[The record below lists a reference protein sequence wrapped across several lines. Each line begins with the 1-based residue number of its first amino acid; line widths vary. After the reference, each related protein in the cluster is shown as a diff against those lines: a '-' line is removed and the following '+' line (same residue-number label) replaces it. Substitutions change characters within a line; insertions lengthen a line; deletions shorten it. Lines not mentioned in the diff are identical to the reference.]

1 MNTSTPL
8 RVLVCGTNFGRFYAE
23 AARRRPGYE
32 LAGILSRG
40 SSASRAYAERLG
52 VPHYTDAGDLPA
64 DIDAACVAVGSSISG
79 GQGTELARALM
90 DRGIHV
96 LQEHP
101 VHLTELTD
109 NLRHARRRGVRYR
122 VNTHYPHVAPVRGF
136 IDAARRLVARQR
148 PLFVDAAT
156 PVHLMHPLVDILG
169 QAMGTLRPWRFAD
182 PAPLPAGTGP
192 QPFRSLHGVFAGVP
206 LTLRVHHQL
215 DPSDR
220 DNHALHWHRVCIGT
234 EGGVLTLADTHGPV
248 LWSPRLHIGRDA
260 DRRFVLDG
268 PGTGRLGFA
277 TTSVAGNTGTFRTVF
292 SDLWPEAIGNA
303 LDGLR
308 EAVEQGDD
316 ALRTGQYDLAVC
328 RVWTDLATR
337 LGPPEI
343 VRPATPRPLAVSDV
357 FPAPEQTRADT
368 DRPSADTD
376 RPSADTDR
384 SSADTDRSSADTDR
398 SSADTDRSSAD
409 TDRSS
414 ADTDRPRADRDPAGA
429 RPGTGR
435 PGEDSAPAPSD
446 TSSYTPSAEFFDLVA
461 AEHTATASAPAIAEL
476 LADADLSTG
485 PVVDIGAGTGLVTEA
500 VARARPDA
508 EILACEPAVGMRAV
522 LTSRVFSDPDLR
534 SRVTVTADAAPD
546 LDLPDR
552 VSVVLLCGVLGHLD
566 ADGRARLWRRVNRR
580 LAPGGLVVVELMR
593 FEEPSTLPETRLATA
608 TAGRHRYEWSF
619 AGAPDEAEDGVM
631 RLHSTWRV
639 YRDDATEAEREVHD
653 SYRWATFG
661 LKDVVAESGM
671 TARALPTRPGAP
683 PLAVL
688 TRAPD
693 APDTAH
699 EPALPKARTA
709 PDGPGTPRAT
719 TPFVSTP
726 TSTSTSTSTS
736 RDG

>member
-1 MNTSTPL
+1 MNASTPF

-23 AARRRPGYE
+23 AALRRPGYA

-40 SSASRAYAERLG
+40 SAASRTYARSLG
-52 VPHYTDAGDLPA
+52 VPFYTDVTDLPV
-64 DIDAACVAVGSSISG
+64 DIDAACVAVSSSISG
-79 GQGTELARALM
+79 GQGTELAKALM
-90 DRGIHV
+90 DRGMHV

-109 NLRHARRRGVRYR
+109 NLTHARRRGVQYR
-122 VNTHYPHVAPVRGF
+122 LNTHYPHVAPVRAF
-136 IDAARRLVARQR
+136 IDAARRLVARQE

-156 PVHLMHPLVDILG
+156 PIHLMHPLVDILG

-182 PAPLPAGTGP
+182 PAPLPAEIGP

-206 LTLRVHHQL
+206 VTLRVHHQL

-220 DNHALHWHRVCIGT
+220 DNHALHWHRISLGT

-248 LWSPRLHIGRDA
+248 LWSPRLHIGRDT

-268 PGTGRLGFA
+268 PGTGGLGLG
-277 TTSVAGNTGTFRTVF
+277 TTAVVGNTGTFRTVF
-292 SDLWPEAIGNA
+292 SDLWPEAIGRV

-308 EAVEQGDD
+308 EAAAQGGD
-316 ALRTGQYDLAVC
+316 ALRTGQYELAVC
-328 RVWTDLATR
+328 RIWSDLAAR

-357 FPAPEQTRADT
+357 FPAREQTRTDT
-368 DRPSADTD
+368 E
-376 RPSADTDR
+376 
-384 SSADTDRSSADTDR
+384 
-398 SSADTDRSSAD
+398 
-409 TDRSS
+409 
-414 ADTDRPRADRDPAGA
+414 RPRPDRKETGTLSGNGHSPSDA
-429 RPGTGR
+429 RPGDG
-435 PGEDSAPAPSD
+435 PGPVRSRTATVPGQARHGLAGTTSGPAPLPGAGAAPGRAPSGPVD
-446 TSSYTPSAEFFDLVA
+446 AAPYTPSAEFFDLVA
-461 AEHTATASAPAIAEL
+461 AQHTATASAPAIAAL

-534 SRVTVTADAAPD
+534 SRVTITADAAPD
-546 LDLPDR
+546 LDLPDQ
-552 VSVVLLCGVLGHLD
+552 VSAVLLCGVLGHLD
-566 ADGRARLWRRVNRR
+566 ADGRARLWRELIRR
-580 LAPGGLVVVELMR
+580 LAPGGLVVVELMQ
-593 FEEPSTLPETRLATA
+593 FEEPLTFPETRLGTA

-619 AGAPDEAEDGVM
+619 GGAPDETETGVM
-631 RLHSTWRV
+631 RLRSTWRV
-639 YRDDATEAEREVHD
+639 YRDDDTQAQREVHD
-653 SYRWATFG
+653 TYRWAPFG

-671 TARALPTRPGAP
+671 TAHALTTRPGAP

-693 APDTAH
+693 ASDPTN
-699 EPALPKARTA
+699 EPGLPHARTPPAA
-709 PDGPGTPRAT
+709 PDSPRTGTPLVPR
-719 TPFVSTP
+719 TP
-726 TSTSTSTSTS
+726 TTEDHS
-736 RDG
+736 

>member
-1 MNTSTPL
+1 MTNPSTPF

-23 AARRRPGYE
+23 AAHRRPGYAP
-32 LAGILSRG
+32 AGILSRG
-40 SSASRAYAERLG
+40 SAASRAYAERLG
-52 VPHYTDAGDLPA
+52 VPHYTDTDDLPA
-64 DIDAACVAVGSSISG
+64 GIDAACVAVSSAISG
-79 GQGTELARALM
+79 GGGTELARALM

-101 VHLTELTD
+101 VHLTELTE
-109 NLRHARRRGVRYR
+109 NLTHARRRGVQYR
-122 VNTHYPHVAPVRGF
+122 LNTHYPHVSPVRGF
-136 IDAARRLVARQR
+136 IDAARRLVAQQR

-156 PVHLMHPLVDILG
+156 PIHLMHPLVDILG
-169 QAMGTLRPWRFAD
+169 RAMGTLRPWRFAG
-182 PAPLPAGTGP
+182 PALLPAAVGP
-192 QPFRSLHGVFAGVP
+192 QPFRSLHGMLAGVP

-220 DNHALHWHRVCIGT
+220 DNHALHWHRISLGT

-248 LWSPRLHIGRDA
+248 LWSPRLHVGRDT

-268 PGTGRLGFA
+268 PGTGRLGLG
-277 TTSVAGNTGTFRTVF
+277 TTAVVGTTGTFRTVF
-292 SDLWPEAIGNA
+292 TDLWPEAVGSA

-308 EAVEQGDD
+308 EAVEQGGD

-328 RVWTDLATR
+328 RIWTDLAAR

-343 VRPATPRPLAVSDV
+343 VRPATPRPLALSDV
-357 FPAPEQTRADT
+357 FPAPEQARTDTARTDVHPSDDT
-368 DRPSADTD
+368 DRTPG
-376 RPSADTDR
+376 
-384 SSADTDRSSADTDR
+384 
-398 SSADTDRSSAD
+398 
-409 TDRSS
+409 
-414 ADTDRPRADRDPAGA
+414 PAGA
-429 RPGTGR
+429 SP
-435 PGEDSAPAPSD
+435 
-446 TSSYTPSAEFFDLVA
+446 YTPSAEFFDLVA
-461 AEHTATASAPAIAEL
+461 AEHTATASAPAVAAL

-508 EILACEPAVGMRAV
+508 EILACEPAAGMRAV

-546 LDLPDR
+546 LDLPDQ

-566 ADGRARLWRRVNRR
+566 AAGRARLWRRLNRR
-580 LAPGGLVVVELMR
+580 LAPGGLVVVELMQ
-593 FEEPSTLPETRLATA
+593 FEEPLTLPGTRLATA

-619 AGAPDEAEDGVM
+619 GAAPDETEDGVM

-639 YRDDATEAEREVHD
+639 YREDATEADREVHD
-653 SYRWATFG
+653 SYRWEPFG

-671 TARALPTRPGAP
+671 TARTLPTRPGAP

-693 APDTAH
+693 APDT
-699 EPALPKARTA
+699 PAP
-709 PDGPGTPRAT
+709 AT
-719 TPFVSTP
+719 TSTH
-726 TSTSTSTSTS
+726 
-736 RDG
+736 G

>member
-1 MNTSTPL
+1 MNDTSSPF

-23 AARRRPGYE
+23 AAHRRPGYA

-40 SSASRAYAERLG
+40 SAASRAYAERLG
-52 VPHYTDAGDLPA
+52 VPHYTDTDDLPA
-64 DIDAACVAVGSSISG
+64 DIDAACVAVSSAISG
-79 GQGTELARALM
+79 GAGTELARALM

-109 NLRHARRRGVRYR
+109 NLTHARRRGVQYR
-122 VNTHYPHVAPVRGF
+122 LNTHYPYVSPVRGF
-136 IDAARRLVARQR
+136 VDAARRLVAQQR

-169 QAMGTLRPWRFAD
+169 RAMGTLRPWRFAD
-182 PAPLPAGTGP
+182 PAPLPAAVGP
-192 QPFRSLHGVFAGVP
+192 QPFRSLHGMLAGVP

-220 DNHALHWHRVCIGT
+220 DNHALHWHRISLGT

-248 LWSPRLHIGRDA
+248 LWSPRLHVGRDA
-260 DRRFVLDG
+260 DRRLVLDG
-268 PGTGRLGFA
+268 PGTGRLGLG
-277 TTSVAGNTGTFRTVF
+277 TTAVVGTTGTFRTVF
-292 SDLWPEAIGNA
+292 TDLWPEAVGSA

-308 EAVEQGDD
+308 EAVEQGGD

-328 RVWTDLATR
+328 RIWSDLAAR

-343 VRPATPRPLAVSDV
+343 VRPATPRPLALSDV
-357 FPAPEQTRADT
+357 FPAPQQTRADPART
-368 DRPSADTD
+368 DEHRTD
-376 RPSADTDR
+376 EHRTDEHR
-384 SSADTDRSSADTDR
+384 NDEHRTD
-398 SSADTDRSSAD
+398 
-409 TDRSS
+409 
-414 ADTDRPRADRDPAGA
+414 DPARTRGA
-429 RPGTGR
+429 A
-435 PGEDSAPAPSD
+435 SASP
-446 TSSYTPSAEFFDLVA
+446 YTPSAEFFDLVA
-461 AEHTATASAPAIAEL
+461 AEHTATASAPAVAAL

-546 LDLPDR
+546 LDLPER

-566 ADGRARLWRRVNRR
+566 ADGRALLWRRLNRR
-580 LAPGGLVVVELMR
+580 LAPGGLVVVELMQ
-593 FEEPSTLPETRLATA
+593 FEAPSPLSETRLATA

-619 AGAPDEAEDGVM
+619 GGAPDETEDGVM

-639 YRDDATEAEREVHD
+639 YREDATEAEREVHD
-653 SYRWATFG
+653 SYRWEPFG

-671 TARALPTRPGAP
+671 TARTLPTRPGAP

-693 APDTAH
+693 AAN
-699 EPALPKARTA
+699 
-709 PDGPGTPRAT
+709 TPV
-719 TPFVSTP
+719 PV
-726 TSTSTSTSTS
+726 STSTH
-736 RDG
+736 G

>member
-1 MNTSTPL
+1 MTDTSAPF

-23 AARRRPGYE
+23 AAHRRPGYAP
-32 LAGILSRG
+32 AGILSRG
-40 SSASRAYAERLG
+40 SAASRAYAERLG
-52 VPHYTDAGDLPA
+52 VPHYTDTDDLPA
-64 DIDAACVAVGSSISG
+64 DIDAACVAVSSAISG
-79 GQGTELARALM
+79 GGGTELARALM

-109 NLRHARRRGVRYR
+109 NLTHARRRGVQYR
-122 VNTHYPHVAPVRGF
+122 LNTHYPHVSPVRGF
-136 IDAARRLVARQR
+136 IDAARRLVAQQR

-156 PVHLMHPLVDILG
+156 PIHLMHPLVDILG
-169 QAMGTLRPWRFAD
+169 RAMGTLRPWRFAD
-182 PAPLPAGTGP
+182 PAPLPAAVGP
-192 QPFRSLHGVFAGVP
+192 QPFRSLHGMLAGVP

-220 DNHALHWHRVCIGT
+220 DNHALHWHRISLGT

-248 LWSPRLHIGRDA
+248 LWSPRLHVGRDT

-268 PGTGRLGFA
+268 PGTGRLGLG
-277 TTSVAGNTGTFRTVF
+277 TTAVVGTTGTFRTVF
-292 SDLWPEAIGNA
+292 TDLWPEAVGSA

-308 EAVEQGDD
+308 EAVEQGGD

-328 RVWTDLATR
+328 RIWTDLAAR

-343 VRPATPRPLAVSDV
+343 VRPATPRPLALSDV
-357 FPAPEQTRADT
+357 FPAPEQARTDTARTDAHRTDHTARTDAHRSDDT
-368 DRPSADTD
+368 DRTPG
-376 RPSADTDR
+376 PV
-384 SSADTDRSSADTDR
+384 
-398 SSADTDRSSAD
+398 
-409 TDRSS
+409 
-414 ADTDRPRADRDPAGA
+414 GA
-429 RPGTGR
+429 SP
-435 PGEDSAPAPSD
+435 
-446 TSSYTPSAEFFDLVA
+446 YTPSAEFFDLVA
-461 AEHTATASAPAIAEL
+461 AEHTATASAPAVAAL

-546 LDLPDR
+546 LDLPDQ

-566 ADGRARLWRRVNRR
+566 AAGRARLWRRLNRR
-580 LAPGGLVVVELMR
+580 LAHGGLVVVELMQ
-593 FEEPSTLPETRLATA
+593 FEEPLTLPETRLATA

-619 AGAPDEAEDGVM
+619 GAAPDETEDGVM

-639 YRDDATEAEREVHD
+639 YREDATEAEREVHD
-653 SYRWATFG
+653 SYRWEPFG

-671 TARALPTRPGAP
+671 TARTLPTRPGAP

-693 APDTAH
+693 APD
-699 EPALPKARTA
+699 A
-709 PDGPGTPRAT
+709 PDTAAPAT
-719 TPFVSTP
+719 TSTH
-726 TSTSTSTSTS
+726 
-736 RDG
+736 G

>member
-1 MNTSTPL
+1 MNTSTPF

-23 AARRRPGYE
+23 AVHRRPGYAP
-32 LAGILSRG
+32 AGILSRG
-40 SSASRAYAERLG
+40 SAASRACAERLG
-52 VPHYTDAGDLPA
+52 VPHYTDVADLPA
-64 DIDAACVAVGSSISG
+64 GIDAACVAVSSAISG
-79 GQGTELARALM
+79 GQGTELARTLM

-109 NLRHARRRGVRYR
+109 NLTHARRRGVQYR
-122 VNTHYPHVAPVRGF
+122 LNTHYPHVAPVRDF
-136 IDAARRLVARQR
+136 VEAARRLVAQQR
-148 PLFVDAAT
+148 PLFVDAAA

-169 QAMGTLRPWRFAD
+169 RAMGTLRPWRFAD
-182 PAPLPAGTGP
+182 PAPLPADIGP
-192 QPFRSLHGVFAGVP
+192 QPVRSLHGMLAGVP

-220 DNHALHWHRVCIGT
+220 DNHALHWHRISIGT

-248 LWSPRLHIGRDA
+248 LWSPRLHVGRDT

-268 PGTGRLGFA
+268 PGTGHLGLG
-277 TTSVAGNTGTFRTVF
+277 TTAVVGTTGTFRTVF
-292 SDLWPEAIGNA
+292 TDLWPEAVGHA

-308 EAVEQGDD
+308 AAVEQGGD
-316 ALRTGQYDLAVC
+316 ALRAGQYDLAVC
-328 RVWTDLATR
+328 RIWTDLAAR
-337 LGPPEI
+337 LGPPDI

-357 FPAPEQTRADT
+357 FPAPRQTRADAHRT
-368 DRPSADTD
+368 ATEGADTARAD
-376 RPSADTDR
+376 VHRTAADGADTHR
-384 SSADTDRSSADTDR
+384 TRVPSSAS
-398 SSADTDRSSAD
+398 
-409 TDRSS
+409 
-414 ADTDRPRADRDPAGA
+414 P
-429 RPGTGR
+429 
-435 PGEDSAPAPSD
+435 
-446 TSSYTPSAEFFDLVA
+446 YTPSAEFFDLVA
-461 AEHTATASAPAIAEL
+461 AEHTATASAPAVAAL
-476 LADADLSTG
+476 LADADLSGG

-546 LDLPDR
+546 LELPDR
-552 VSVVLLCGVLGHLD
+552 VSAVLLCGVLGHLD
-566 ADGRARLWRRVNRR
+566 ADGRARLWRRLNRR
-580 LAPGGLVVVELMR
+580 LAPGGLVVVELMQ
-593 FEEPSTLPETRLATA
+593 FEEPLTLPETRLATA

-619 AGAPDEAEDGVM
+619 GGAPDETEDGVM

-653 SYRWATFG
+653 SYRWAPFG

-693 APDTAH
+693 APNT
-699 EPALPKARTA
+699 PAP
-709 PDGPGTPRAT
+709 
-719 TPFVSTP
+719 V
-726 TSTSTSTSTS
+726 STSTH
-736 RDG
+736 G

>member
-1 MNTSTPL
+1 MNSPQPF

-23 AARRRPGYE
+23 AAHRRPGYA

-40 SSASRAYAERLG
+40 SAASRTYAQSLG
-52 VPHYTDAGDLPA
+52 VPFYTDVDDLPA
-64 DIDAACVAVGSSISG
+64 DIDAACVAVSSSISG

-109 NLRHARRRGVRYR
+109 NLKHARRRGVQYR
-122 VNTHYPHVAPVRGF
+122 LNTHYPHVAPVRGF
-136 IDAARRLVARQR
+136 VDAARRLVAQQR
-148 PLFVDAAT
+148 PLFLDAAT

-182 PAPLPAGTGP
+182 PAPLPAEIGP

-220 DNHALHWHRVCIGT
+220 DNHALHWHRISLGT

-248 LWSPRLHIGRDA
+248 LWSPRLHIGRDTG
-260 DRRFVLDG
+260 RRFVLDG
-268 PGTGRLGFA
+268 PGTGRLGLA
-277 TTSVAGNTGTFRTVF
+277 TTSVVGNTGTFRTVF
-292 SDLWPEAIGNA
+292 SDLWPEAIGSA

-308 EAVEQGDD
+308 EAVEQGGD
-316 ALRTGQYDLAVC
+316 ALRTGQYELAVC
-328 RVWTDLATR
+328 RIWTDLAAR

-343 VRPATPRPLAVSDV
+343 VRPATPRPLAASDV
-357 FPAPEQTRADT
+357 FPAPEQPRTAA
-368 DRPSADTD
+368 DRPPADQ
-376 RPSADTDR
+376 A
-384 SSADTDRSSADTDR
+384 
-398 SSADTDRSSAD
+398 
-409 TDRSS
+409 
-414 ADTDRPRADRDPAGA
+414 PAGA
-429 RPGTGR
+429 GPGIGH
-435 PGEDSAPAPSD
+435 PLADAPSGSGPLD

-461 AEHTATASAPAIAEL
+461 AEHTATASAPAIAAL
-476 LADADLSTG
+476 LADADLSAG
-485 PVVDIGAGTGLVTEA
+485 PVIDIGAGTGLVTEA

-552 VSVVLLCGVLGHLD
+552 VSAVLLCGVLGHLD
-566 ADGRARLWRRVNRR
+566 TDGRARLWQRLTRR
-580 LAPGGLVVVELMR
+580 LAPGGLVVVELMQ

-619 AGAPDEAEDGVM
+619 AGAPDEAEHRVM

-639 YRDDATEAEREVHD
+639 YLDGATEAEREVHD
-653 SYRWATFG
+653 SYRWAPFG
-661 LKDVVAESGM
+661 LKDVVAESGL

-693 APDTAH
+693 APHTTAH
-699 EPALPKARTA
+699 L
-709 PDGPGTPRAT
+709 
-719 TPFVSTP
+719 VSS
-726 TSTSTSTSTS
+726 ST
-736 RDG
+736 DH

>member
-1 MNTSTPL
+1 MTNPSTPF

-23 AARRRPGYE
+23 AAHRRPGYAP
-32 LAGILSRG
+32 AGILSRG
-40 SSASRAYAERLG
+40 SAASRAYAERLG
-52 VPHYTDAGDLPA
+52 VPHYTHTDDLPA
-64 DIDAACVAVGSSISG
+64 GIDAACVAVGSAISG
-79 GQGTELARALM
+79 GGGTELARALM

-109 NLRHARRRGVRYR
+109 NLTHARRRGVQYR
-122 VNTHYPHVAPVRGF
+122 LNTHYPHVSPVRGF
-136 IDAARRLVARQR
+136 IDAARRLVAQQR

-156 PVHLMHPLVDILG
+156 PIHLMHPLVDILG
-169 QAMGTLRPWRFAD
+169 RAMGTLRPWRFAD
-182 PAPLPAGTGP
+182 PAPLPAAVGP
-192 QPFRSLHGVFAGVP
+192 QPFRSLHGMLAGVP

-220 DNHALHWHRVCIGT
+220 DNHALHWHRISLGT

-248 LWSPRLHIGRDA
+248 LWSPRLHVGRDA

-268 PGTGRLGFA
+268 PGTGRLGLG
-277 TTSVAGNTGTFRTVF
+277 TTAVVGTTGTFRTVF
-292 SDLWPEAIGNA
+292 TDLWPEAVGSA

-308 EAVEQGDD
+308 EAVEQGGD

-328 RVWTDLATR
+328 RIWTDLAAR

-343 VRPATPRPLAVSDV
+343 VRPATPRPLALSDV
-357 FPAPEQTRADT
+357 FPAAERARADT
-368 DRPSADTD
+368 ARTD
-376 RPSADTDR
+376 DTDR
-384 SSADTDRSSADTDR
+384 SDAHRADDTDRASGPASA
-398 SSADTDRSSAD
+398 S
-409 TDRSS
+409 
-414 ADTDRPRADRDPAGA
+414 P
-429 RPGTGR
+429 
-435 PGEDSAPAPSD
+435 
-446 TSSYTPSAEFFDLVA
+446 YTPSAEFFDLVA
-461 AEHTATASAPAIAEL
+461 AEHTATASAPAVAAL

-534 SRVTVTADAAPD
+534 SRVTVSADAAPD
-546 LDLPDR
+546 LDLPDQ

-566 ADGRARLWRRVNRR
+566 ADGRARLWRRLNRR
-580 LAPGGLVVVELMR
+580 LAPGGLVVVELMQ
-593 FEEPSTLPETRLATA
+593 FEEPSALPETRLATA
-608 TAGRHRYEWSF
+608 TAGRNRYEWSF
-619 AGAPDEAEDGVM
+619 GAAPDETEDGVM

-639 YRDDATEAEREVHD
+639 YREDATEAEREVHD
-653 SYRWATFG
+653 SYRWEPFG

-671 TARALPTRPGAP
+671 TARTLPTRPGAP

-693 APDTAH
+693 APDT
-699 EPALPKARTA
+699 PAP
-709 PDGPGTPRAT
+709 AT
-719 TPFVSTP
+719 TSTH
-726 TSTSTSTSTS
+726 
-736 RDG
+736 D

>member
-1 MNTSTPL
+1 MNDTSTPF

-23 AARRRPGYE
+23 AAHRRPGYA

-40 SSASRAYAERLG
+40 SAASRAYAERLG
-52 VPHYTDAGDLPA
+52 VPHYTDTDDLPA
-64 DIDAACVAVGSSISG
+64 DIDAACVAVGSAISG
-79 GQGTELARALM
+79 GAGTELARALM

-101 VHLTELTD
+101 VHLSEFTD
-109 NLRHARRRGVRYR
+109 NLTHARRHGVQYR
-122 VNTHYPHVAPVRGF
+122 LNTHYPHVSPVRGF
-136 IDAARRLVARQR
+136 VDAARRLVAQQR

-169 QAMGTLRPWRFAD
+169 RALGTLRPWRFAD
-182 PAPLPAGTGP
+182 PAPLPAAVGP
-192 QPFRSLHGVFAGVP
+192 QPFRSLHGMLAGVP

-220 DNHALHWHRVCIGT
+220 DNHALHWHRISLGT

-248 LWSPRLHIGRDA
+248 LWSPRLHVGRDA
-260 DRRFVLDG
+260 DRRLVLDG
-268 PGTGRLGFA
+268 PGTGRLGLG
-277 TTSVAGNTGTFRTVF
+277 TTAVVGATGTFRTVF
-292 SDLWPEAIGNA
+292 TDLWPEAVGSA

-308 EAVEQGDD
+308 EAVEQGGD

-328 RVWTDLATR
+328 RIWSDLAAR

-343 VRPATPRPLAVSDV
+343 VRPATPRPLALSDV
-357 FPAPEQTRADT
+357 FPAPQHSRADPA
-368 DRPSADTD
+368 RPDAH
-376 RPSADTDR
+376 
-384 SSADTDRSSADTDR
+384 
-398 SSADTDRSSAD
+398 
-409 TDRSS
+409 
-414 ADTDRPRADRDPAGA
+414 RADDPARTRDAA
-429 RPGTGR
+429 RASP
-435 PGEDSAPAPSD
+435 
-446 TSSYTPSAEFFDLVA
+446 YTPSAEFFDLVA
-461 AEHTATASAPAIAEL
+461 AEHTATASAPAVAAL

-534 SRVTVTADAAPD
+534 SRITVTADAAPG
-546 LDLPDR
+546 LDLPER
-552 VSVVLLCGVLGHLD
+552 VSAVLLCGVLGHLD
-566 ADGRARLWRRVNRR
+566 AAGRALLWRRLNRR
-580 LAPGGLVVVELMR
+580 LAPGGLVVVELMQ
-593 FEEPSTLPETRLATA
+593 FEEPLTLPETRLATA

-619 AGAPDEAEDGVM
+619 GGAPDETEDGVL

-639 YRDDATEAEREVHD
+639 YREDATEAEREVHD
-653 SYRWATFG
+653 SYRWEPFG

-671 TARALPTRPGAP
+671 TARTLPTRPGAP

-693 APDTAH
+693 AAN
-699 EPALPKARTA
+699 
-709 PDGPGTPRAT
+709 TPV
-719 TPFVSTP
+719 PV
-726 TSTSTSTSTS
+726 STSTH
-736 RDG
+736 G

>member
-1 MNTSTPL
+1 MSAPAPF

-23 AARRRPGYE
+23 AAHLRPGYA

-40 SSASRAYAERLG
+40 SAASRAYARSLG
-52 VPHYTDAGDLPA
+52 VPYHTDLDDLPA
-64 DIDAACVAVGSSISG
+64 GIDAACVAVSSSISG
-79 GQGTELARALM
+79 GQGTELAKALM

-101 VHLTELTD
+101 LHLTELTD
-109 NLRHARRRGVRYR
+109 NLKHARRRGVQYR
-122 VNTHYPHVAPVRGF
+122 LNTHYPHVAPVRAF

-169 QAMGTLRPWRFAD
+169 QALGTLRPWRFAD
-182 PAPLPAGTGP
+182 PAPLPADIGP

-220 DNHALHWHRVCIGT
+220 DNHALHWHRLSLGT

-268 PGTGRLGFA
+268 PGTGRLGLG
-277 TTSVAGNTGTFRTVF
+277 TTSVVGNTGTFRTVF
-292 SDLWPEAIGNA
+292 SDLWPEAIGSA

-308 EAVEQGDD
+308 EAAERGDD
-316 ALRTGQYDLAVC
+316 ALRTGQYELAVC
-328 RVWTDLATR
+328 RIWADLAAR

-343 VRPATPRPLAVSDV
+343 VRPAAPRPLAVSDI
-357 FPAPEQTRADT
+357 FPAPGQPPAHALSGGGAGQAPDAVRADT
-368 DRPSADTD
+368 RH
-376 RPSADTDR
+376 
-384 SSADTDRSSADTDR
+384 
-398 SSADTDRSSAD
+398 
-409 TDRSS
+409 
-414 ADTDRPRADRDPAGA
+414 
-429 RPGTGR
+429 
-435 PGEDSAPAPSD
+435 APSD
-446 TSSYTPSAEFFDLVA
+446 APSGTRPGLSRGGTAGPEDTAPYTPSAEFFDLVA
-461 AEHTATASAPAIAEL
+461 AEHTATASAPAIAAL
-476 LADADLSTG
+476 LADADLSCG

-508 EILACEPAVGMRAV
+508 EIVACEPAVGMRAV

-534 SRVTVTADAAPD
+534 SRITVTADAAPD
-546 LDLPDR
+546 LDLPDQI
-552 VSVVLLCGVLGHLD
+552 SVVLLCGVLGHLD
-566 ADGRARLWRRVNRR
+566 PAGRALLWRRLTRR
-580 LAPGGLVVVELMR
+580 LAPGGLVVVELMG
-593 FEEPSTLPETRLATA
+593 FEEPLTLPETRLATA

-619 AGAPDEAEDGVM
+619 GAAPDDTADGLM

-639 YRDDATEAEREVHD
+639 YRDDATEAVREVRD
-653 SYRWATFG
+653 SYRWAPFG
-661 LKDVVAESGM
+661 LKDVEAESGM
-671 TARALPTRPGAP
+671 TAHTLPTRPGAP

-693 APDTAH
+693 APNALY
-699 EPALPKARTA
+699 EPDA
-709 PDGPGTPRAT
+709 PDTPDTPRT
-719 TPFVSTP
+719 TEASLASSLT
-726 TSTSTSTSTS
+726 
-736 RDG
+736 DD

>member
-1 MNTSTPL
+1 MNTSTPF

-23 AARRRPGYE
+23 AARRRPGYA

-40 SSASRAYAERLG
+40 SAASRAYAERLG
-52 VPHYTDAGDLPA
+52 VPHYTDADDLPA
-64 DIDAACVAVGSSISG
+64 GIDAACVAVSSSISG
-79 GQGTELARALM
+79 GRGTELARTLM

-109 NLRHARRRGVRYR
+109 NLRHARRRGVQYR
-122 VNTHYPHVAPVRGF
+122 LNTHYPHVAPVRDF

-182 PAPLPAGTGP
+182 PAPLPADIGP
-192 QPFRSLHGVFAGVP
+192 QPFRSLHGVFAGAP

-215 DPSDR
+215 DPADR
-220 DNHALHWHRVCIGT
+220 DNHALHWHRVSLGT

-268 PGTGRLGFA
+268 PGTGRLGLG
-277 TTSVAGNTGTFRTVF
+277 TTAVVGNTGTFRTVF
-292 SDLWPEAIGNA
+292 SDLWPQAIGSA

-308 EAVEQGDD
+308 EAVGQGGD

-328 RVWTDLATR
+328 RIWTELAAR

-343 VRPATPRPLAVSDV
+343 VRPDTPRPLAVSDV
-357 FPAPEQTRADT
+357 FPAPERTRPETDGPGTGPDT
-368 DRPSADTD
+368 DRPVSDRPDTD
-376 RPSADTDR
+376 RPGTDRARADSTPVGADASTAPADT
-384 SSADTDRSSADTDR
+384 S
-398 SSADTDRSSAD
+398 
-409 TDRSS
+409 
-414 ADTDRPRADRDPAGA
+414 P
-429 RPGTGR
+429 
-435 PGEDSAPAPSD
+435 
-446 TSSYTPSAEFFDLVA
+446 YTPSAEFFDLVA
-461 AEHTATASAPAIAEL
+461 AEHTATASVPAIAAL

-500 VARARPDA
+500 AARARPDA

-552 VSVVLLCGVLGHLD
+552 ISVVLLCGVLGHLD
-566 ADGRARLWRRVNRR
+566 AEGRARLWRRVTGR
-580 LAPGGLVVVELMR
+580 LAPGGCVVVELMQ
-593 FEEPSTLPETRLATA
+593 FEEPLTLPETRLATA
-608 TAGRHRYEWSF
+608 TAGRNRYEWSF
-619 AGAPDEAEDGVM
+619 GGAPDETEDAVM

-639 YRDDATEAEREVHD
+639 YRDGATDAEREVHD
-653 SYRWATFG
+653 SYRWAPFG

-671 TARALPTRPGAP
+671 TARAL
-683 PLAVL
+683 
-688 TRAPD
+688 
-693 APDTAH
+693 
-699 EPALPKARTA
+699 
-709 PDGPGTPRAT
+709 
-719 TPFVSTP
+719 
-726 TSTSTSTSTS
+726 
-736 RDG
+736 

>member
-1 MNTSTPL
+1 VSTSTPL

-23 AARRRPGYE
+23 AARRRPGYA

-40 SSASRAYAERLG
+40 SAASRAYAESLD
-52 VPHYTDAGDLPA
+52 VPFHADVDDLPD
-64 DIDAACVAVGSSISG
+64 DIDAACVAVSSSISG

-101 VHLTELTD
+101 VHLGELTD
-109 NLRHARRRGVRYR
+109 NLKHARRRGVQYR
-122 VNTHYPHVAPVRGF
+122 LNTHYPHVAPVRGF
-136 IDAARRLVARQR
+136 VEAARRLVAQQR

-182 PAPLPAGTGP
+182 PAPLPAEIGP

-220 DNHALHWHRVCIGT
+220 DNHALHWHRISLGT

-248 LWSPRLHIGRDA
+248 LWSPRLHIGRDT

-268 PGTGRLGFA
+268 PGTGRLGLG
-277 TTSVAGNTGTFRTVF
+277 TTAVVGSTGTFRTVF
-292 SDLWPEAIGNA
+292 SDLWPEAIGSA
-303 LDGLR
+303 LDRLR
-308 EAVEQGDD
+308 EAVEQGGD
-316 ALRTGQYDLAVC
+316 ALRTGQYELAVC
-328 RVWTDLATR
+328 RIWTDLAAR

-357 FPAPEQTRADT
+357 FPVPEQTRTDT
-368 DRPSADTD
+368 NRPGTEGSRPGTDTH
-376 RPSADTDR
+376 
-384 SSADTDRSSADTDR
+384 
-398 SSADTDRSSAD
+398 
-409 TDRSS
+409 
-414 ADTDRPRADRDPAGA
+414 RPRADRTAVDGHAA
-429 RPGTGR
+429 RATGR
-435 PGEDSAPAPSD
+435 TGTADSVTPKPVDPSP
-446 TSSYTPSAEFFDLVA
+446 YTPSAEFFDLVA
-461 AEHTATASAPAIAEL
+461 AEHTATASAPAIAAL

-485 PVVDIGAGTGLVTEA
+485 PVVDIGAGTGLLTEA

-546 LDLPDR
+546 LDLPDQ

-566 ADGRARLWRRVNRR
+566 ADGRTRLWRRLARR
-580 LAPGGLVVVELMR
+580 LAPGGLVVVELMQ
-593 FEEPSTLPETRLATA
+593 FEEPLTLPETKLATA

-619 AGAPDEAEDGVM
+619 GGTPDEAEDGVM
-631 RLHSTWRV
+631 RLHTTWRV
-639 YRDDATEAEREVHD
+639 YRDGATQAEREVHD
-653 SYRWATFG
+653 SYRWAPFG

-671 TARALPTRPGAP
+671 TAHALPTRPGAP

-693 APDTAH
+693 ASDTADGPH
-699 EPALPKARTA
+699 LRNARTA
-709 PDGPGTPRAT
+709 PDGPDTLRTETPL
-719 TPFVSTP
+719 VSS
-726 TSTSTSTSTS
+726 ST
-736 RDG
+736 DG

>member
-1 MNTSTPL
+1 MNTTTSAPF

-23 AARRRPGYE
+23 AAHRRPGHA

-40 SSASRAYAERLG
+40 SAASRAYAERLG
-52 VPHYTDAGDLPA
+52 VPHYTDTDDLPA
-64 DIDAACVAVGSSISG
+64 DIDAACVAVSSAISG
-79 GQGTELARALM
+79 GGGTELARALM

-109 NLRHARRRGVRYR
+109 NLTHARRRGVQYR
-122 VNTHYPHVAPVRGF
+122 LNTHYPHVSPVRDF
-136 IDAARRLVARQR
+136 VDAARRLVAQQR

-156 PVHLMHPLVDILG
+156 PIHLLHPLVDILG
-169 QAMGTLRPWRFAD
+169 RALGTLRPWRFAD
-182 PAPLPAGTGP
+182 PAPLPADIGP

-220 DNHALHWHRVCIGT
+220 DNHALHWHRISLGT

-248 LWSPRLHIGRDA
+248 LWSPRLHVGRDA
-260 DRRFVLDG
+260 DRRLVLDG
-268 PGTGRLGFA
+268 PGTGRLGLG
-277 TTSVAGNTGTFRTVF
+277 TTAVVGTTGTFRTVF
-292 SDLWPEAIGNA
+292 SDLWPEAVGDA

-308 EAVEQGDD
+308 AAVEQGGD

-328 RVWTDLATR
+328 RIWTDLAAR
-337 LGPPEI
+337 LGPPDI
-343 VRPATPRPLAVSDV
+343 VRPATPRPLALSDV
-357 FPAPEQTRADT
+357 FPAPEQARAGAVRTDAHRAGDP
-368 DRPSADTD
+368 DRPDA
-376 RPSADTDR
+376 
-384 SSADTDRSSADTDR
+384 
-398 SSADTDRSSAD
+398 
-409 TDRSS
+409 
-414 ADTDRPRADRDPAGA
+414 PRADDPDRPDAPRAGD
-429 RPGTGR
+429 PDGTR
-435 PGEDSAPAPSD
+435 APASASP
-446 TSSYTPSAEFFDLVA
+446 YTPSAEFFDLVA
-461 AEHTATASAPAIAEL
+461 AEHTATASAPAVAAL

-566 ADGRARLWRRVNRR
+566 PDGRARLWRRLDRR
-580 LAPGGLVVVELMR
+580 LAPGGLVVVELMQ
-593 FEEPSTLPETRLATA
+593 FDEPLALPETRLATA

-619 AGAPDEAEDGVM
+619 GGAPDETEDGVM
-631 RLHSTWRV
+631 RLRSTWRV
-639 YRDDATEAEREVHD
+639 YRDDATEADREVHD
-653 SYRWATFG
+653 SYRWAPFG

-671 TARALPTRPGAP
+671 TARTLPTRPGAP

-693 APDTAH
+693 TPNTPV
-699 EPALPKARTA
+699 PA
-709 PDGPGTPRAT
+709 
-719 TPFVSTP
+719 
-726 TSTSTSTSTS
+726 STSTH
-736 RDG
+736 R

>member
-1 MNTSTPL
+1 MSASTPL

-23 AARRRPGYE
+23 AAARRPGYA
-32 LAGILSRG
+32 LAGVLSRG
-40 SSASRAYAERLG
+40 SAASRAYARSLG
-52 VPHYTDAGDLPA
+52 VPFFTDVDDLPA
-64 DIDAACVAVGSSISG
+64 DIDAACVAVSSSISG
-79 GQGTELARALM
+79 GRGTELAKALM

-101 VHLTELTD
+101 VHLAELTD

-122 VNTHYPHVAPVRGF
+122 LNTHYPHVAPVRAF
-136 IDAARRLVARQR
+136 IDAARRLVAQQR

-169 QAMGTLRPWRFAD
+169 RAMGTLRPWRFAD
-182 PAPLPAGTGP
+182 PAPLPAEIGP

-220 DNHALHWHRVCIGT
+220 DNHALHWHRISLGT

-248 LWSPRLHIGRDA
+248 LWSPRLHIGRDT

-268 PGTGRLGFA
+268 PGTGRLGLG
-277 TTSVAGNTGTFRTVF
+277 TTAVVGDTGTFRTVF
-292 SDLWPEAIGNA
+292 SDLWPEAIGSA

-308 EAVEQGDD
+308 EAVGQGGD
-316 ALRTGQYDLAVC
+316 ALRSGQYELAVC
-328 RVWTDLATR
+328 RIWTDLAAR

-343 VRPATPRPLAVSDV
+343 VRPAAPRPLAVSDV
-357 FPAPEQTRADT
+357 FPDWERTRADT
-368 DRPSADTD
+368 H
-376 RPSADTDR
+376 
-384 SSADTDRSSADTDR
+384 
-398 SSADTDRSSAD
+398 
-409 TDRSS
+409 
-414 ADTDRPRADRDPAGA
+414 RPRADRTPPGALSGDGRPRSQA
-429 RPGTGR
+429 RPGSGPGPVRGR
-435 PGEDSAPAPSD
+435 PATVPGPATRGRAGTAPGQGPPDPVDPSP
-446 TSSYTPSAEFFDLVA
+446 YTPSAEFFDLVA
-461 AEHTATASAPAIAEL
+461 AGHTATASGPAIAAL

-546 LDLPDR
+546 LDLPDQ

-566 ADGRARLWRRVNRR
+566 AEERARLWRELRRR
-580 LAPGGLVVVELMR
+580 LAPGGLVVVELMQ
-593 FEEPSTLPETRLATA
+593 FEEPLTLPETRLATA

-619 AGAPDEAEDGVM
+619 GGAPDETQDGVM
-631 RLHSTWRV
+631 RLRSTWRV
-639 YRDDATEAEREVHD
+639 YRDGATRAEREVRD
-653 SYRWATFG
+653 SYRWAPFG
-661 LKDVVAESGM
+661 LQDVVAESGL
-671 TARALPTRPGAP
+671 TARTLPTRPGAP

-688 TRAPD
+688 TRAP
-693 APDTAH
+693 AP
-699 EPALPKARTA
+699 PARPNARTA
-709 PDGPGTPRAT
+709 SVVPDFPDSPVVPVVPVVPVAPRDATPL
-719 TPFVSTP
+719 PPSSTD
-726 TSTSTSTSTS
+726 S
-736 RDG
+736 

>member
-1 MNTSTPL
+1 MTDTSAPF

-23 AARRRPGYE
+23 AAHRRPGYAP
-32 LAGILSRG
+32 AGILSRG
-40 SSASRAYAERLG
+40 SAASRAYAERLG
-52 VPHYTDAGDLPA
+52 VPHYTHTDDLPA
-64 DIDAACVAVGSSISG
+64 DIDAACVAVSSAISG
-79 GQGTELARALM
+79 GGGTELARALM

-101 VHLTELTD
+101 VHLTELTE
-109 NLRHARRRGVRYR
+109 NLTHARCRGVQYR
-122 VNTHYPHVAPVRGF
+122 LNTHYPHVSPVRGF
-136 IDAARRLVARQR
+136 IDAARRLVAQQR

-156 PVHLMHPLVDILG
+156 PIHLMHPLVDILG
-169 QAMGTLRPWRFAD
+169 RAMGTLRPWRFAD
-182 PAPLPAGTGP
+182 PAPLPAAIGP
-192 QPFRSLHGVFAGVP
+192 QPFRSLHGMLAGVP

-220 DNHALHWHRVCIGT
+220 DNHALHWHRISLGT

-248 LWSPRLHIGRDA
+248 LWSPRLHVGRDT

-268 PGTGRLGFA
+268 PGTGRLGLG
-277 TTSVAGNTGTFRTVF
+277 TTAVVGTTGTFRTVF
-292 SDLWPEAIGNA
+292 TDLWPEAVGSA

-308 EAVEQGDD
+308 EAVEQGGD
-316 ALRTGQYDLAVC
+316 ALRTGQYDLTVC
-328 RVWTDLATR
+328 RIWTDLAAR

-343 VRPATPRPLAVSDV
+343 VRPATPRPLALSDV
-357 FPAPEQTRADT
+357 FPAPEQARADT
-368 DRPSADTD
+368 ARTDSHRSGDTD
-376 RPSADTDR
+376 RTDAHRSDGTDR
-384 SSADTDRSSADTDR
+384 T
-398 SSADTDRSSAD
+398 
-409 TDRSS
+409 
-414 ADTDRPRADRDPAGA
+414 PGPAGA
-429 RPGTGR
+429 SP
-435 PGEDSAPAPSD
+435 
-446 TSSYTPSAEFFDLVA
+446 YTPSAEFFDLVA
-461 AEHTATASAPAIAEL
+461 AEHTATASAPAVAAL

-546 LDLPDR
+546 LDLPDQ

-566 ADGRARLWRRVNRR
+566 AADRARLWRRLNRR
-580 LAPGGLVVVELMR
+580 LAPGGLVVVELMQ
-593 FEEPSTLPETRLATA
+593 FEEPLTLPDTRLATA

-619 AGAPDEAEDGVM
+619 GAAPDETENGVM

-639 YRDDATEAEREVHD
+639 YREDATEAEREVHD
-653 SYRWATFG
+653 SYRWEPFG

-671 TARALPTRPGAP
+671 TARTLPTRPGAP

-693 APDTAH
+693 APDA
-699 EPALPKARTA
+699 
-709 PDGPGTPRAT
+709 PGTPA
-719 TPFVSTP
+719 PPPLPP
-726 TSTSTSTSTS
+726 TAEDH
-736 RDG
+736 R

>member
-1 MNTSTPL
+1 MNTSTPF

-23 AARRRPGYE
+23 AVHRRPGYAP
-32 LAGILSRG
+32 AGILSRG
-40 SSASRAYAERLG
+40 SAASRACAERLG
-52 VPHYTDAGDLPA
+52 VPHYTDVADLPA
-64 DIDAACVAVGSSISG
+64 GIDAACVAVSSAISG

-109 NLRHARRRGVRYR
+109 NLTHARRRGVQYR
-122 VNTHYPHVAPVRGF
+122 LNTHYPHVAPVRDF
-136 IDAARRLVARQR
+136 VDAARRLVAQQR

-156 PVHLMHPLVDILG
+156 PVHLMHPLVDVLG
-169 QAMGTLRPWRFAD
+169 RAMGTLRPWRFAD
-182 PAPLPAGTGP
+182 PAPLPADIGP
-192 QPFRSLHGVFAGVP
+192 QPFRTLHGMLAGVP

-220 DNHALHWHRVCIGT
+220 DNHALHWHRISIGT

-248 LWSPRLHIGRDA
+248 LWSPRLHVGRDA

-268 PGTGRLGFA
+268 PGTGHLGLG
-277 TTSVAGNTGTFRTVF
+277 TTAVVGTTGTFRTVF
-292 SDLWPEAIGNA
+292 SDLWPEAVGHA

-308 EAVEQGDD
+308 AAVEQGGD
-316 ALRTGQYDLAVC
+316 ALRAGQYDLAVC
-328 RVWTDLATR
+328 RIWTDLAAR
-337 LGPPEI
+337 LGPPDI

-357 FPAPEQTRADT
+357 FPAPEGTRADT
-368 DRPSADTD
+368 DRVDTARINTHRTATDGADPDGADTHRTATD
-376 RPSADTDR
+376 GADAHRTR
-384 SSADTDRSSADTDR
+384 APSSAS
-398 SSADTDRSSAD
+398 
-409 TDRSS
+409 
-414 ADTDRPRADRDPAGA
+414 P
-429 RPGTGR
+429 
-435 PGEDSAPAPSD
+435 
-446 TSSYTPSAEFFDLVA
+446 YTPSAEFFDLVA
-461 AEHTATASAPAIAEL
+461 AEHTATASAPAVAAL
-476 LADADLSTG
+476 LADADLSGG

-546 LDLPDR
+546 LELPDR
-552 VSVVLLCGVLGHLD
+552 VSAVLLCGVLGHLD
-566 ADGRARLWRRVNRR
+566 ADGRARLWRRLNRR
-580 LAPGGLVVVELMR
+580 LAPGGLVVVELMQ
-593 FEEPSTLPETRLATA
+593 FEEPLTLPETRLATT

-619 AGAPDEAEDGVM
+619 GGAPDETEDGVM

-653 SYRWATFG
+653 SYRWAPFG
-661 LKDVVAESGM
+661 LKEVVAESGM
-671 TARALPTRPGAP
+671 TARTLPTRPGAP

-693 APDTAH
+693 APNT
-699 EPALPKARTA
+699 PAP
-709 PDGPGTPRAT
+709 
-719 TPFVSTP
+719 V
-726 TSTSTSTSTS
+726 STSTH
-736 RDG
+736 G